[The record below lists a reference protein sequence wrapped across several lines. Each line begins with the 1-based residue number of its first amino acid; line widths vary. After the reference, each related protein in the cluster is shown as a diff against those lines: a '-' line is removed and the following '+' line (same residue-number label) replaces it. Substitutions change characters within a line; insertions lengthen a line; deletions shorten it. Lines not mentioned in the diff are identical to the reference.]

1 MGVMEM
7 TFPHFAQRQDS
18 VGPVRLDLLL
28 AATIARQSRSQTVR
42 TLRRAETALRL
53 EGDYTEQRIHYFAQ
67 SGSQKT
73 AARGAFWR
81 DTMPNMIAEQAVYH
95 AGSTNIKVRDLK
107 NDGTGEQLNHAGHGA
122 LRKL

>member
-1 MGVMEM
+1 MEM

-18 VGPVRLDLLL
+18 VGPVRLDVLL
-28 AATIARQSRSQTVR
+28 AVTIARQSRSQTVR

-67 SGSQKT
+67 RGSQKT
-73 AARGAFWR
+73 AVRGAFWR
-81 DTMPNMIAEQAVYH
+81 DTMPNLIAEQAVYQ

-107 NDGTGEQLNHAGHGA
+107 NDGAGEQLNHAGHGA